1 MTFLCESDIGIQM
14 KAKLGVKHKIP
25 GPGDKNES
33 ESDKQKSWTK
43 QNLGVKHEIPGPSES
58 ESDIWYD
65 RKESEN
71 QLQTKPGR
79 ETWGPRPQWK
89 SPCIGCIEGTLA
101 FHWKVG
107 AHNLGREGYD
117 EPQI

>member
-1 MTFLCESDIGIQM
+1 M

-58 ESDIWYD
+58 ESDIWHDWNKRD
-65 RKESEN
+65 R
-71 QLQTKPGR
+71 QKPIKNK
-79 ETWGPRPQWK
+79 T
-89 SPCIGCIEGTLA
+89 
-101 FHWKVG
+101 
-107 AHNLGREGYD
+107 
-117 EPQI
+117 